1 VEITIIW
8 TMVLY
13 MWKSDSVV
21 FRYHVFNLQCTG
33 SLPSVKYQPNKHSC
47 KLHFGVKFF
56 HEAARFNFLSN
67 DPVSSFKSC
76 NLCGRFCKQF
86 YVSFNSL
93 VVARIIQKQRLH
105 PAIFN
110 AVIGQMRN
118 CWGLLRTS
126 FCVS

>member
-1 VEITIIW
+1 
-8 TMVLY
+8 MVLY

-33 SLPSVKYQPNKHSC
+33 SLPSV
-47 KLHFGVKFF
+47 HFSVTFCMRLRDLIF
-56 HEAARFNFLSN
+56 FLSRLY

-86 YVSFNSL
+86 YMSFDSL
-93 VVARIIQKQRLH
+93 VVARMIQEKRVHL
-105 PAIFN
+105 AIFN

-118 CWGLLRTS
+118 FWGLLRTS
-126 FCVS
+126 FYVS